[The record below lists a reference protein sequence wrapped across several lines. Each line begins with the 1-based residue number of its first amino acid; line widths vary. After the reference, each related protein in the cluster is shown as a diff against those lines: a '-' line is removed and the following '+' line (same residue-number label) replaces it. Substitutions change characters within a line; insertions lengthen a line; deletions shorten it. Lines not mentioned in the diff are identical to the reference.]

1 MAEYIYILKRE
12 QAWYEDAMTGPT
24 IEHNEGCFFDE
35 AAAAEYA
42 NALLASA
49 GRTEMFSA
57 EEIKE
62 GRTRTIFWKEDDS
75 LFFERVKVLS

>member
-1 MAEYIYILKRE
+1 MAEYIYLLKRE
-12 QAWYEDAMTGPT
+12 QDWYEDAMSAPT
-24 IEHNEGCFFDE
+24 IEHNVGCFFDE
-35 AAAAEYA
+35 ASAAEYA

-62 GRTRTIFWKEDDS
+62 GRTRRIFWKEDDS
-75 LFFERVKVLS
+75 LFFEKVKVLS